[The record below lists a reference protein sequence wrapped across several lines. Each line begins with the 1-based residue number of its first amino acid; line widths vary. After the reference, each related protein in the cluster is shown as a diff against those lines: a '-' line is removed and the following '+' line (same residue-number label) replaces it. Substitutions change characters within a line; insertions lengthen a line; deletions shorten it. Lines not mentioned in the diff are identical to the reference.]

1 MIFRLKAVL
10 CQTRER
16 KPLATVYGF
25 PGEGADLTPSALRE
39 LAAAL
44 IRIADDAAARP
55 MGPRS
60 YIKCEREYVAAAD
73 ETKI

>member
-1 MIFRLKAVL
+1 MTYKLKAVL

-16 KPLATVYGF
+16 KPLATIYGL
-25 PGEGADLTPSALRE
+25 PGEGADLTPHELRE
-39 LAAAL
+39 LAAGL

-60 YIKCEREYVAAAD
+60 YSKCEREYIAGA
-73 ETKI
+73 EGTKI